1 MNRQIKFRGKRTDT
15 GMWTVGSL
23 IPNGEKKAFIAPFKE
38 QFHLDEVLT
47 DTVGQFTGLLDKNG
61 KEIYEGDIFG
71 IPHKD
76 GIKQHFYRIVEYC
89 CDGFYLIDNCHE
101 GKYGELLHRE
111 ISLDGHYAGM
121 AKTLRRF
128 GDYCVVGNIHDNP
141 ELIKK

>member
-61 KEIYEGDIFG
+61 KEIYDGDILTFKLKATRWKPVVTWNNEIG
-71 IPHKD
+71 AWCVKMDMQDRAGVKP
-76 GIKQHFYRIVEYC
+76 
-89 CDGFYLIDNCHE
+89 L
-101 GKYGELLHRE
+101 GEWLQE
-111 ISLDGHYAGM
+111 EP
-121 AKTLRRF
+121 F
-128 GDYCVVGNIHDNP
+128 VVIGNIYDNTSLLKGGK
-141 ELIKK
+141 E